1 MATIKVRLTNRGA
14 DSETPWAEDLGP
26 VGPGR
31 RVRLINVPFLHA
43 KPTWGD
49 EIIVLPDED
58 GFPTWDRNGVAWRKV
73 GTRIAADGGRG
84 AMIVDYRGD
93 GFLALAEVCH
103 ANDIICEGAWAPR
116 EGQLGRTY
124 LAVPA
129 ALDDAA
135 VMACLRAAQLP
146 CELVQIHPEPATA
159 KKPVAKKPVA
169 EKKPAAKKKPSA
181 KAKPAAKPAPKPA
194 ARPAA
199 RKPAKR
205 RKK

>member
-1 MATIKVRLTNRGA
+1 MATIKVRLTNRGS

-26 VGPGR
+26 EANGR

-49 EIIVLPDED
+49 EIIVVPDD
-58 GFPTWDRNGVAWRKV
+58 NDFPTWDRNGTPWRRID
-73 GTRIAADGGRG
+73 TRIAADGGRW

-93 GFLALAEVCH
+93 GFLALAEACH

-116 EGQLGRTY
+116 DATPGRTY
-124 LAVPA
+124 LAVPN

-135 VMACLRAAQLP
+135 VMARLHAAQLL
-146 CELVQIHPEPATA
+146 CELIQIHPAPPKPRTA
-159 KKPVAKKPVA
+159 KPPKKRPA
-169 EKKPAAKKKPSA
+169 AKKPAAKKAAA
-181 KAKPAAKPAPKPA
+181 KKPAPS
-194 ARPAA
+194 A
-199 RKPAKR
+199 RKPLKR